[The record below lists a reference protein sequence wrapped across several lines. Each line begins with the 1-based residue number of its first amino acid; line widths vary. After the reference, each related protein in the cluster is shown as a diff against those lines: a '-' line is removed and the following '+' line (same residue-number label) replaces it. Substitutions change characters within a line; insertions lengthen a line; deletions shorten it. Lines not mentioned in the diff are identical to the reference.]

1 VRFAPSVDKKKE
13 EDDGEGSGEEGEDE
27 AARIARKREKALRKK
42 NKRVQKC
49 VYVCMYVNYVVDC
62 LRGGWWY
69 CCWGLWWVVMGL
81 TYILLLGVV
90 GGDGSYLHAR
100 SLALVVLLCREL
112 EREAEVEKA
121 KEGIVTCVQ

>member
-1 VRFAPSVDKKKE
+1 M
-13 EDDGEGSGEEGEDE
+13 
-27 AARIARKREKALRKK
+27 RIRM
-42 NKRVQKC
+42 
-49 VYVCMYVNYVVDC
+49 YVCELCGGLFEGWLVV
-62 LRGGWWY
+62 
-69 CCWGLWWVVMGL
+69 
-81 TYILLLGVV
+81 LLLGVVV